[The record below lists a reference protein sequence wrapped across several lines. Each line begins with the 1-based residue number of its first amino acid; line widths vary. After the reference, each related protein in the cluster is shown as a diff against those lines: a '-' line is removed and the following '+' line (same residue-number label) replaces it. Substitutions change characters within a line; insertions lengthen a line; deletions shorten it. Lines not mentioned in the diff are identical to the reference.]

1 VSLLAIAWTIV
12 AFLVGAA
19 VVVLCAVMVNLFRV
33 LTSTK
38 DLIDGV
44 TSQTVPLLGEVNTT
58 VSMVNQELVRVDG
71 ILATAEGVTASVGG
85 MVNTVSA
92 TISSPLVK
100 LSAFAYGLRKAAG
113 AASSDDQPSRGRRG
127 WPPSR
132 WPRSWSRRPPTGA
145 SASPGRWPRARR
157 PWPSG
162 RRSCELSS
170 PSRGAGPVS
179 ALKRPARAGTLAPN
193 ART

>member
-12 AFLVGAA
+12 AFLVGGL
-19 VVVLCAVMVNLFRV
+19 VVVLCVVMANLFNV
-33 LTSTK
+33 LTSTRK
-38 DLIDGV
+38 LIDGV

-58 VSMVNQELVRVDG
+58 VAMVNQELVRVDG

-113 AASSDDQPSRGRRG
+113 AGASHNQPAGRGRR
-127 WPPSR
+127 R
-132 WPRSWSRRPPTGA
+132 
-145 SASPGRWPRARR
+145 
-157 PWPSG
+157 G
-162 RRSCELSS
+162 RR
-170 PSRGAGPVS
+170 R
-179 ALKRPARAGTLAPN
+179 R
-193 ART
+193 

>member
-12 AFLVGAA
+12 AFLVGAL
-19 VVVLCAVMVNLFRV
+19 VVVLCVVTANLFRV

-58 VSMVNQELVRVDG
+58 VAMVNQELTRVDG
-71 ILATAEGVTASVGG
+71 ILATAESVSASVGG

-100 LSAFAYGLRKAAG
+100 LSAFTYGLRKAAG
-113 AASSDDQPSRGRRG
+113 AAASGDQPAGRR
-127 WPPSR
+127 R
-132 WPRSWSRRPPTGA
+132 SRR
-145 SASPGRWPRARR
+145 RR
-157 PWPSG
+157 
-162 RRSCELSS
+162 
-170 PSRGAGPVS
+170 
-179 ALKRPARAGTLAPN
+179 
-193 ART
+193 

>member
-12 AFLVGAA
+12 AFLVGAL
-19 VVVLCAVMVNLFRV
+19 VVVLCVVMANLFRV

-58 VSMVNQELVRVDG
+58 VTMVNQELTRVDG

-85 MVNTVSA
+85 MLNTVSA

-100 LSAFAYGLRKAAG
+100 LSALAYGLRKAAG
-113 AASSDDQPSRGRRG
+113 AAFSDDQPGRGRR
-127 WPPSR
+127 R
-132 WPRSWSRRPPTGA
+132 
-145 SASPGRWPRARR
+145 
-157 PWPSG
+157 G
-162 RRSCELSS
+162 RR
-170 PSRGAGPVS
+170 R
-179 ALKRPARAGTLAPN
+179 R
-193 ART
+193 